1 MCLNSVS
8 QRSREIQTEQD
19 SAPSR
24 VRGYRDGAEVMRW
37 LVDAAAPMNTK
48 CVRFGL
54 LKGER
59 SDPMVN
65 RRPARPAVYRQLF
78 TSDAGASP
86 RRSNR
91 L

>member
-8 QRSREIQTEQD
+8 QRSREIQTEQN

-48 CVRFGL
+48 CDCDSGY
-54 LKGER
+54 LK
-59 SDPMVN
+59 
-65 RRPARPAVYRQLF
+65 
-78 TSDAGASP
+78 ASG
-86 RRSNR
+86 RTRC
-91 L
+91 